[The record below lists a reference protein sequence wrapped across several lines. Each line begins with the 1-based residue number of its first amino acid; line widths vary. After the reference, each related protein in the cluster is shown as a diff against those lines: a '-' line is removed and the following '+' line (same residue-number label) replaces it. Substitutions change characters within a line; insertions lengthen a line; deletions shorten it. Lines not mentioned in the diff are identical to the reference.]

1 MKKLLTSLLLIFTVS
16 TFAQTGIGTTTP
28 NASAQLDV
36 SSTTKGFLP
45 PRVALTST
53 TLASPLT
60 SKVAGMV
67 VYNTATTG
75 DVTPGLYVNTGVVW
89 VKQAASLNDLSDVKI
104 ASSSLYLATG
114 SIASTGTHNTAVGNT
129 TLISNTANYNTAVG
143 SSSLYNNT
151 TGVSNTAL
159 GYYTLHTNSE
169 GDYNVALGAGSLKDN
184 TSSNN
189 TAVGYN
195 ALQKGGFSNVAIG
208 FKALKDNTG
217 LLNVAIGSEA
227 LINNVGGG
235 NNSAIGYDALYNNTS
250 GDDNT
255 ANGYF
260 ALYSNTTGSNNT
272 AIGVNAGRKLNDGT
286 ANKTSFNSVYIG
298 SDTKAAAAGDG
309 NEIVIGYAAKG
320 NGSNTVTLGDTNIG
334 ETFLRGNVILG
345 NDRRVSFPNPS
356 GGDINMWHIN
366 NEDGVL
372 RFFRE
377 DIDGNNG
384 EEAFILS
391 NSYVIQSRQIN
402 PLLDNAYDLGTTAAR
417 WKQIYAVNS
426 TINTS
431 DRRKKKDIID
441 LPKNVIKAISQ
452 LRPVAYKWKE
462 NDNGKHIGFIAQEVA
477 QVFKDSG
484 LNPADYF
491 VIQYDAETDIYGLAY
506 DEFITAI
513 LAYTQGI
520 EKDLNTTKKDL
531 NDLKTLLQAKGVID

>member
-1 MKKLLTSLLLIFTVS
+1 MLTIS
-16 TFAQTGIGTTTP
+16 TFAQTGKGTTTP
-28 NASAQLDV
+28 HASAQLEV
-36 SSTTKGFLP
+36 ASTNKGFLP

-53 TLASPLT
+53 ILASPLA

-104 ASSSLYLATG
+104 ESTSLYLATG
-114 SIASTGTHNTAVGNT
+114 SIASTGLHNTAVGNS

-143 SSSLYNNT
+143 SLSLFNNT
-151 TGVSNTAL
+151 TGASNTAL
-159 GYYTLHTNSE
+159 GYNSLHTNSE

-184 TSSNN
+184 TSSSN

-195 ALQKGGFSNVAIG
+195 ALYKNAGGSSNVAIG
-208 FKALKDNTG
+208 SRALNNNLTG
-217 LLNVAIGSEA
+217 LLNVAIGTDA
-227 LINNVGGG
+227 LISNLANE
-235 NNSAIGYDALYNNTS
+235 NTAIGAYALWNNTS
-250 GDDNT
+250 GAKNT

-272 AIGVNAGRKLNDGT
+272 AIGVNAGRKLNNGT
-286 ANKTSFNSVYIG
+286 ANETSFNSVYIG
-298 SDTKAAAAGDG
+298 GDTKAAVDG
-309 NEIVIGYAAKG
+309 GENEIVIGYAAEG

-345 NDRRVSFPNPS
+345 NDKRVSFPNPS

-366 NEDGVL
+366 NENGVL

-402 PLLDNAYDLGTTAAR
+402 PLLDNAYDLGTSVTR